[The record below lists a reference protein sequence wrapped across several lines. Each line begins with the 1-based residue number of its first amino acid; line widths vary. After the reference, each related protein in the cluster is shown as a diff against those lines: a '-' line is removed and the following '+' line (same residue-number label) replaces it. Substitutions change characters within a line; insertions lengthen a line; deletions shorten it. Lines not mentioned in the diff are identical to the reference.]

1 MVYEEYHVRR
11 QTSDPPDPRDYLRRF
26 HYDYLIYWPEAFR
39 FLMTMVGSD
48 RIVVGTD
55 NFAAKDVEYPSAVL
69 DQFKLPA
76 ADRGRILNGNA
87 KRLLHL

>member
-1 MVYEEYHVRR
+1 MTDHSTTLQR
-11 QTSDPPDPRDYLRRF
+11 PFRDYLRRF
-26 HYDYLIYWPEAFR
+26 HYDYLIYYPEAFR
-39 FLMTMVGSD
+39 FLMAMVGSD

-69 DQFKLPA
+69 DQFNLSSS
-76 ADRGRILNGNA
+76 DRERILSGNA